1 LESVVGSLQVKS
13 ALSQLGRDIQT
24 ARKRRRMSVAD
35 FCSRIGVSDKTL
47 AKLERGDG
55 GVRLETFAMA
65 LLALG
70 MLDRLA
76 EIADPSSDAT
86 GIGLDR
92 EKLPERIRQRGSSAS
107 ARTGKGT
114 KATPVNLKDTAKGPV
129 VFDDDEGTAF

>member
-1 LESVVGSLQVKS
+1 MSSLQVKS
-13 ALSQLGRDIQT
+13 ALSRLGRDIQT

-76 EIADPSSDAT
+76 EITDPASDST
-86 GIGLDR
+86 GLGLDR

-107 ARTGKGT
+107 MRTGKGIEAIPDHLRDPS
-114 KATPVNLKDTAKGPV
+114 K
-129 VFDDDEGTAF
+129 

>member
-1 LESVVGSLQVKS
+1 MSSLQVIS

-76 EIADPSSDAT
+76 EIADPSSDST

-92 EKLPERIRQRGSSAS
+92 EKLPERIRQRGAGIKTIPVKSKDAP
-107 ARTGKGT
+107 KGT
-114 KATPVNLKDTAKGPV
+114 V
-129 VFDDDEGTAF
+129 VVDDDEGTAF

>member
-1 LESVVGSLQVKS
+1 LEAVVSSLQVKS

-24 ARKRRRMSVAD
+24 ARKRRRISVAD

-65 LLALG
+65 LLALD

-76 EIADPSSDAT
+76 GIADPASDAT

-92 EKLPERIRQRGSSAS
+92 EKLPERIRQRGQ
-107 ARTGKGT
+107 KGT
-114 KATPVNLKDTAKGPV
+114 KTIPANQRDVSKESTVL
-129 VFDDDEGTAF
+129 DDDEGTAF

>member
-1 LESVVGSLQVKS
+1 
-13 ALSQLGRDIQT
+13 
-24 ARKRRRMSVAD
+24 MSVAD

-65 LLALG
+65 LLALD

-76 EIADPSSDAT
+76 GIADPASDAT

-92 EKLPERIRQRGSSAS
+92 EKLPERIRQRGQ
-107 ARTGKGT
+107 KGT
-114 KATPVNLKDTAKGPV
+114 KTIPANQRDASKESTVL
-129 VFDDDEGTAF
+129 DDDEGTAF

>member
-1 LESVVGSLQVKS
+1 MEKVVSSLQVKS

-76 EIADPSSDAT
+76 EIADPSSDFT

-92 EKLPERIRQRGSSAS
+92 EKLPERIRQRGQ
-107 ARTGKGT
+107 KGT
-114 KATPVNLKDTAKGPV
+114 KTVPANQSDASQGLTVL
-129 VFDDDEGTAF
+129 DDDEGTAF

>member
-1 LESVVGSLQVKS
+1 MGSLQVKS

-92 EKLPERIRQRGSSAS
+92 DKLPERIRQRGRHI
-107 ARTGKGT
+107 RTIPTKSKDAPKGT
-114 KATPVNLKDTAKGPV
+114 V
-129 VFDDDEGTAF
+129 VVDDDEGTAF

>member
-1 LESVVGSLQVKS
+1 MGSVVSSLQVKS

-24 ARKRRRMSVAD
+24 ARKRRRMPVAD

-76 EIADPSSDAT
+76 EIADPASDAI

-92 EKLPERIRQRGSSAS
+92 DKLPERIRQRG
-107 ARTGKGT
+107 RKGT
-114 KATPVNLKDTAKGPV
+114 KSVPGRQGEGSLEPTVL
-129 VFDDDEGTAF
+129 DDDEGTAF

>member
-1 LESVVGSLQVKS
+1 VGSLQVKS

-76 EIADPSSDAT
+76 EIADPSSDST

-92 EKLPERIRQRGSSAS
+92 EKLPERIRQRGQ
-107 ARTGKGT
+107 KGT
-114 KATPVNLKDTAKGPV
+114 KTVPANQSDASQGPTV
-129 VFDDDEGTAF
+129 LDDDEGTAF

>member
-1 LESVVGSLQVKS
+1 MSSLQVKS

-76 EIADPSSDAT
+76 EIADPSSDFT

-92 EKLPERIRQRGSSAS
+92 EKLPERIRQRGQ
-107 ARTGKGT
+107 KGT
-114 KATPVNLKDTAKGPV
+114 KTVPANQSDASQGLTVL
-129 VFDDDEGTAF
+129 DDDEGTAF

>member
-1 LESVVGSLQVKS
+1 MGSLQVKS

-35 FCSRIGVSDKTL
+35 FCGRIGVSDKTL

-76 EIADPSSDAT
+76 EIADPATDAT

-92 EKLPERIRQRGSSAS
+92 EKLPERIRRRRQM
-107 ARTGKGT
+107 GT
-114 KATPVNLKDTAKGPV
+114 KTAPGNHSDASQEPSV
-129 VFDDDEGTAF
+129 LDDDEGTAF

>member
-1 LESVVGSLQVKS
+1 M
-13 ALSQLGRDIQT
+13 GRDIQI

-35 FCSRIGVSDKTL
+35 FCNRIGVSDKTL

-76 EIADPSSDAT
+76 SIADPASDST

-92 EKLPERIRQRGSSAS
+92 EKLPERIRQHNPSAS
-107 ARTGKGT
+107 VRTN
-114 KATPVNLKDTAKGPV
+114 KATKTIRANHGDASKGSTV
-129 VFDDDEGTAF
+129 LDDDEGTAF

>member
-1 LESVVGSLQVKS
+1 MGSLQVKS

-35 FCSRIGVSDKTL
+35 FCNRIGVSDKTL

-76 EIADPSSDAT
+76 AIADPSSDST
-86 GIGLDR
+86 GMGLDR
-92 EKLPERIRQRGSSAS
+92 EKLPERIRQRGPSAS
-107 ARTGKGT
+107 VRIGKGVKT
-114 KATPVNLKDTAKGPV
+114 IPVKLKDAPKGTV
-129 VFDDDEGTAF
+129 VLDDDEGTAF